1 MSREYFVSVIERRP
15 RLLAAVL
22 RFNQAPPQAG
32 SGAERSGLEAAVSRC
47 EALRG
52 LWPREDKAARPFF
65 SFEEETERLALM
77 SAEEL
82 ARLARLA
89 SASVFSELIA
99 KAVRRDEVLALRQFL
114 GADVF
119 EYAITLG
126 RFQAGTLAAPL
137 AAMTPEGERIADR
150 AERLSGIIL
159 ASIRG
164 GWPAALQERTAALF
178 AATGLPVA
186 ADADAAD
193 PLLRQRIWHFLRKI
207 LHREFSAS
215 WANYFG

>member
-1 MSREYFVSVIERRP
+1 M
-15 RLLAAVL
+15 AAVL

-32 SGAERSGLEAAVSRC
+32 SGAVRPGLEAAASRC
-47 EALRG
+47 GALKG
-52 LWPREDKAARPFF
+52 LWPREDKVSSRPFF

-77 SAEEL
+77 SAPEL
-82 ARLARLA
+82 ARLARMA

-99 KAVRRDEVLALRQFL
+99 KAVKRDEVLALRHFL
-114 GADVF
+114 GADIF

-126 RFQAGTLAAPL
+126 RFQAGTLAVPL
-137 AAMTPEGERIADR
+137 AALTPEGERLADR

-178 AATGLPVA
+178 AATGLPVS
-186 ADADAAD
+186 ADAAD
-193 PLLRQRIWHFLRKI
+193 PALRQRIWHFLRKI